1 MAGQVDERTKKARAA
16 ELLAV
21 SADARA
27 AWARAGLGT
36 VTRVLVESRLA
47 DGRWVGH
54 AEDHV
59 LVAATPRAGDPED
72 LENAILTVRRMA
84 IDGESADRATG
95 EVLAVDAAPRSLR
108 VPLPVLAGSPAPIG
122 GAHVG

>member
-1 MAGQVDERTKKARAA
+1 VG
-16 ELLAV
+16 
-21 SADARA
+21 ADARA

-36 VTRVLVESRLA
+36 VTRVLIESRLT

-59 LVAATPRAGDPED
+59 LVAVSPRPGDPEE
-72 LENAILTVRRMA
+72 LENAILTVRRTA
-84 IDGESADRATG
+84 IDGESADRVAG
-95 EVLAVDAAPRSLR
+95 EVLAVDPAPRSLR

-122 GAHVG
+122 GVNVR